1 MIDYRPNQFREFIKE
16 YGLFGKSLI
25 EVGCGA
31 GKYLQILNELNPR
44 CYGIEYDEASLAVA
58 RGKDLDV
65 FPMHCET
72 GTEKVPEGPFDWF
85 WLLNFLEHISAPNAM
100 FSGIRISLVEQA
112 IGIVKVPILYMIM
125 RESLFSEFVIDHL
138 FYLLKETLVANLMMN
153 GFEVLKCEEP

>member
-1 MIDYRPNQFREFIKE
+1 MIDYRRNQFREFIRE

-31 GKYLQILNELNPR
+31 GKYLQIVNELNPR

-65 FPMHCET
+65 FPMFFET
-72 GTEKVPEGPFDWF
+72 GTEKFPEASFDGF
-85 WLLNFLEHISAPNAM
+85 LFLNFLKHISDPTAM
-100 FSGIRISLVEQA
+100 FSGIRINLVEQA
-112 IGIVKVPILYMIM
+112 IGIVKVQNLDMIM